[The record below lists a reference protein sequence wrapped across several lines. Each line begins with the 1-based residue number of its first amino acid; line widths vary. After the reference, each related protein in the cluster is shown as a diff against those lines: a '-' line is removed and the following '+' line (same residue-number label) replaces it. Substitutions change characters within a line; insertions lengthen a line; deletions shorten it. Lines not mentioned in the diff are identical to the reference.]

1 MASFQKRL
9 IFKKYKVGK
18 LICKTSASIIF
29 EGVNIIKKEHIAM
42 KFENRGGKN
51 NFLDTEVYFL
61 LLLKGIGIPNVISYG
76 TFMNY
81 RVLIEELLDKSLYVI
96 FKNINNK
103 NALLNDICL
112 VALQSLDRLEF
123 IHSKNIVHRD
133 IKPTN
138 FCIGKKNP
146 NLLYIIDFGM
156 SKKYR
161 SSRTGKHIK
170 FKINK
175 TASGTLSYMSIHHF
189 QGYEYSR
196 RDDLESLGYTLIFLM
211 EKTLPWVKIEK
222 HKISDREKY
231 EKIYPIK
238 MSITPE
244 KLCEKLPNE
253 FCKYLKYCRKLDFEE
268 RLN

>member
-1 MASFQKRL
+1 M
-9 IFKKYKVGK
+9 
-18 LICKTSASIIF
+18 
-29 EGVNIIKKEHIAM
+29 
-42 KFENRGGKN
+42 
-51 NFLDTEVYFL
+51 
-61 LLLKGIGIPNVISYG
+61 
-76 TFMNY
+76 
-81 RVLIEELLDKSLYVI
+81 
-96 FKNINNK
+96 
-103 NALLNDICL
+103 NDICL
-112 VALQSLDRLEF
+112 VALQSLDRLEY
-123 IHSKNIVHRD
+123 IHSKNIVHKD

-138 FCIGKKNP
+138 FCIGKKDP
-146 NLLYIIDFGM
+146 NLVYIIDFGM

-170 FKINK
+170 FKKNK
-175 TASGTLSYMSIHHF
+175 TASGTLNYMSIHHF

-196 RDDLESLGYTLIFLM
+196 RDDLESFGYTLIFLM
-211 EKTLPWVKIEK
+211 EKTLPWVKVEK
-222 HKISDREKY
+222 HKINNREKY